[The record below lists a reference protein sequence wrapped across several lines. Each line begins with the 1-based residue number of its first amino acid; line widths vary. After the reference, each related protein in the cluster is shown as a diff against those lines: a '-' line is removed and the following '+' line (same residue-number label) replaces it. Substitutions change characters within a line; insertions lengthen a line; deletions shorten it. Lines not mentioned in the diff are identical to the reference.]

1 LAGCGAGYGQ
11 ACIISENITC
21 TRQEL
26 REALG
31 YYGQVPPGAFAS
43 ILSDV
48 LQVNPAIDKEP
59 HFLPSEQL
67 IACIGF
73 LLYRELRNQ
82 EQARGSGWVT
92 SVLKLLFRKGCQDFA
107 AILRIVGNSEDGL
120 PISPHWLYIG
130 DWRYVSWDSPEGRS
144 RMYSVETGERT
155 LATWPELSIAININR
170 LWYSFRQRL
179 NEYRNSTAVRKAAE
193 EVAASKAA
201 LDESGV
207 FCDNAANNTVG

>member
-1 LAGCGAGYGQ
+1 M
-11 ACIISENITC
+11 ISENITC

-31 YYGQVPPGAFAS
+31 YFGQMSPSAFDS

-48 LQVNPAIDKEP
+48 LQVNPEIDKEP
-59 HFLPSEQL
+59 HFLPNEQL

-107 AILRIVGNSEDGL
+107 AILHIIGNSDDDM
-120 PISPHWLYIG
+120 PISPHWLYIE
-130 DWRYVSWDSPEGRS
+130 DWWYVSWVSPEGRS
-144 RMYSVETGERT
+144 RMYSAETGELT
-155 LATWPELSIAININR
+155 QLMAKWPELSIAININR

-179 NEYRNSTAVRKAAE
+179 NEDRNSTAVCKAAE

-201 LDESGV
+201 LAESGV
-207 FCDNAANNTVG
+207 FCDNAANNTAG

>member
-1 LAGCGAGYGQ
+1 M
-11 ACIISENITC
+11 ISENITC

-31 YYGQVPPGAFAS
+31 YYGQVPPSAFAS

-48 LQVNPAIDKEP
+48 LQLNPAIDKEP
-59 HFLPSEQL
+59 HFLPNEQL

-73 LLYRELRNQ
+73 LLYRELRSR
-82 EQARGSGWVT
+82 EHARGSGWVT

-107 AILRIVGNSEDGL
+107 ATLHTIGNSDDGL
-120 PISPHWLYIG
+120 PIRPYWLYIG
-130 DWRYVSWDSPEGRS
+130 DWWYVSWWDSPEGRS
-144 RMYSVETGERT
+144 RMYSVETGELT
-155 LATWPELSIAININR
+155 QLATWPELSIAININQ

-207 FCDNAANNTVG
+207 FCDNAANNTAG